1 MFLKLTR
8 RRAYAGAT
16 EALVSSPRELAA
28 NEYDSP
34 SVKRVLGRIGGGRAK
49 CVLDLGV
56 VTGEA
61 ITAFAEAGAVV
72 HAYDVVTPWLARM
85 ADDKADVLDLLNVIP
100 VPDIPIDVVCAWELF
115 DLLSSSQAEAALAW
129 IASVLR
135 PKGLILAA
143 FNVGSVSHVH
153 RFRLAASGRVVLDE
167 AGALEAPLPVAT
179 NNEMAR
185 LFSGYSLLHSALVRG
200 KVREVLAQ
208 SG

>member
-1 MFLKLTR
+1 VFLKLTR
-8 RRAYAGAT
+8 RRAYAGAA
-16 EALVSSPRELAA
+16 EALASSPREMAA

-34 SVKRVLGRIGGGRAK
+34 SVKRVLGRIECGRAR

-56 VTGEA
+56 VTGET

-72 HAYDVVTPWLARM
+72 HAYDVVTPWLAQM
-85 ADDKADVLDLLNVIP
+85 DDDKADVLGLLNAIP
-100 VPDIPIDVVCAWELF
+100 TPDAVVDVVCVWELF
-115 DLLSSSQAEAALAW
+115 DLLTQAQAEAALAW
-129 IASVLR
+129 VASVLR

-143 FNVGSVSHVH
+143 FNVSSVSHVH
-153 RFRLAASGRVVLDE
+153 RFRLSASGRVVLDE
-167 AGALEAPLPVAT
+167 AGELEAPLPVAT
-179 NNEMAR
+179 NNEVAR